1 MDSADR
7 PDKANARTG
16 PDDLVIEPA
25 RPQNSARE
33 VESGQPEL
41 LGQAQDAARVHTAL
55 AVLEDSAAAMQRANA
70 GIDRLF
76 AMPDDCALAMAEFYT
91 KSLENQADSHAQTNR
106 RYLAF
111 QLGNEEYAL
120 DIKRISEI
128 IKFRELT
135 GIPRT
140 SEFILGIVSLR
151 GVVVPVFDLRRRLHL
166 GASAMMPTSRVI
178 ICRLDD
184 ATVGLLVD
192 SINQVVSFAD
202 DEIEPP
208 PAVLAGSEREM
219 VSGIGRCQGRMIIIL
234 NLYNAL
240 KGQLH

>member
-1 MDSADR
+1 MDSSEIHKKAKIQTRTDELVTVPGTQQDPDR
-7 PDKANARTG
+7 DVG
-16 PDDLVIEPA
+16 PDSPEQ
-25 RPQNSARE
+25 RQ
-33 VESGQPEL
+33 VEN
-41 LGQAQDAARVHTAL
+41 AAEAYTAL
-55 AVLEDSAAAMQRANA
+55 AVLEDNAAAMQRANE

-76 AMPDDCALAMAEFYT
+76 SSTDDFPLAMGEFYME
-91 KSLENQADSHAQTNR
+91 SLDNQVGSQAQTNR

-128 IKFRELT
+128 IKVRELT

-140 SEFILGIVSLR
+140 PEFLLGIVSLR

-166 GASAMMPTSRVI
+166 GVSATMPTSRIVI
-178 ICRLDD
+178 CQLDD

-192 SINQVVSFAD
+192 SINQVVNLSD

-208 PAVLAGSEREM
+208 PEVLDGREREM
-219 VSGIGRCQGRMIIIL
+219 VSGIGRYQGRMIIIL
-234 NLYNAL
+234 NVHNAL
-240 KGQLH
+240 NGRLY